1 MYRPTRQHQHL
12 TLKVAQKQERSAQSS
27 RKPGR
32 KTKRWSKFL
41 AQYAPVVAGAETAA
55 PAES

>member
-1 MYRPTRQHQHL
+1 MHRPTRQHQHL
-12 TLKVAQKQERSAQSS
+12 TLKVTQKQERSSQSS

-32 KTKRWSKFL
+32 KAKRWNKFL
-41 AQYAPVVAGAETAA
+41 AQYAPLVAGAEMAA

>member
-1 MYRPTRQHQHL
+1 MHRPTRQHQHL
-12 TLKVAQKQERSAQSS
+12 TLKVTQKQERSTQSS

-41 AQYAPVVAGAETAA
+41 TQYATLIPGAEAAA

>member
-1 MYRPTRQHQHL
+1 MHRPTRQHQHL
-12 TLKVAQKQERSAQSS
+12 TEKLAQKQQRSAQSS

-32 KTKRWSKFL
+32 KTKRWGKWL
-41 AQYAPVVAGAETAA
+41 TQYAPLVAGAEAAA